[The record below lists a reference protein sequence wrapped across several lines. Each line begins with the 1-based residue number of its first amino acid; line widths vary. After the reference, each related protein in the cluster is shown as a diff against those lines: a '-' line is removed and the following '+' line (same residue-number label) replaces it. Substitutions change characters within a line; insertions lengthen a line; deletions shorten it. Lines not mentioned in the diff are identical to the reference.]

1 MNIKEEIIIEED
13 FKKVI
18 KEIKTKI
25 DNTKLEI
32 FANANMSLLNL

>member
-25 DNTKLEI
+25 DNTKLKI